1 MKKVSHN
8 LCEIYTCLVDELFYD
23 ALITSRSLD
32 ETTFECQSFVLMIP
46 SVSFEHFDKSFK
58 SCVFRVSKCFS
69 SQCKFLIR
77 AEMPW
82 NDSDNLIITYFALL
96 YCVTITLTDQF
107 LMFQPCHCSL
117 SMSPLCTS
125 PPPPPA
131 PLCHP
136 SPRTPPLSEL
146 ISQGKLLNPSVPNNN
161 DVTFTGE
168 NRKIQSLLP
177 VVQKTE
183 KLDLWTE
190 ALTAPTEA
198 LTPCRGMTPRI
209 SVNLSK

>member
-8 LCEIYTCLVDELFYD
+8 LCEIYTCIVDELFYD

-46 SVSFEHFDKSFK
+46 SVSLYDFYKSW
-58 SCVFRVSKCFS
+58 SSVFRVSKCL
-69 SQCKFLIR
+69 QVCKFLIR

-82 NDSDNLIITYFALL
+82 NDTDNLIITYFALL
-96 YCVTITLTDQF
+96 YCVTITFTDQF
-107 LMFQPCHCSL
+107 LMFQPCHSSL

-131 PLCHP
+131 PPCRP
-136 SPRTPPLSEL
+136 SRRTPPLSEL
-146 ISQGKLLNPSVPNNN
+146 ISRGKLLNPSVPNNN

-198 LTPCRGMTPRI
+198 LTPCQGMTPRI